1 MTLAEL
7 LSALRRAR
15 MSGAQLDAEVKLVTA
30 RANLPN
36 DIVNGVDP
44 AWSGVEDVEWDP
56 KAQVVQIHEGHPFE
70 YP

>member
-15 MSGAQLDAEVKLVTA
+15 MQGAKLDAEVKLVTA

-36 DIVNGVDP
+36 DIVNGVDL
-44 AWSGVEDVEWDP
+44 AWSAVEDVEWDP
-56 KAQVVQIHEGHPFE
+56 KAKVVQIHEGGPLE
-70 YP
+70 YA